1 MFKANKYKN
10 AVMSYSQ
17 ALKENIDDDKE
28 LLSILH
34 ANRAASHF
42 YLKNFR
48 SALNDCVFS
57 RKCNPKNIKPIYKG
71 AECCFELKL
80 FDDAIKWCEMGFKL
94 NENDSKLKDIKT
106 KSELAKVSQTFF
118 VILNKTNNYI
128 ETQKSFERDTRKNEA
143 MKRKK
148 NDDLLKIYQKIKVD
162 II

>member
-1 MFKANKYKN
+1 MFHLIFYKERALKLKNDGNIMFKANKYKN

-94 NENDSKLKDIKT
+94 NENDSKLKEIKT
-106 KSELAKVSQTFF
+106 KSELVKVSWIFF
-118 VILNKTNNYI
+118 
-128 ETQKSFERDTRKNEA
+128 
-143 MKRKK
+143 
-148 NDDLLKIYQKIKVD
+148 
-162 II
+162 